1 MSVKTIEEEKIQIL
15 QFVDFNVNDAY
26 KVLIHGKRDQGR
38 PALASKVDL
47 SDLELNAA
55 LLSLPGQIVSGDPIG
70 CNLFCRKFASNRGT

>member
-1 MSVKTIEEEKIQIL
+1 MSVKTIEEEKIKIL

-38 PALASKVDL
+38 PVLASKVDL

-55 LLSLPGQIVSGDPIG
+55 LLSLPG
-70 CNLFCRKFASNRGT
+70 

>member
-55 LLSLPGQIVSGDPIG
+55 LLSLPG
-70 CNLFCRKFASNRGT
+70 